1 MSAANRTPAERERL
15 VEILDQ
21 RLPPMRPSLVAG
33 ALADA
38 LLAAGVTLPP
48 LPPDPAEQAR
58 REAEED
64 RRTVESWRGPLRDG
78 YVLTVVALGIA
89 DRMAARAEGAR
100 QERERMRGLRE
111 FVAEVAPMLDATCQG
126 SMCCLNGCMADKARA
141 LLAAITQVSE
151 ANTEGDDHA

>member
-64 RRTVESWRGPLRDG
+64 RKIVETYREAGFGAAEVLLR
-78 YVLTVVALGIA
+78 VI
-89 DRMAARAEGAR
+89 DRMAARAKAGH
-100 QERERMRGLRE
+100 MVL
-111 FVAEVAPMLDATCQG
+111 APPA
-126 SMCCLNGCMADKARA
+126 
-141 LLAAITQVSE
+141 SE
-151 ANTEGDDHA
+151 ASMVLADREGE